1 MVAAILST
9 IGTFFLELLKTWGQ
23 LFAAPIENFDMLWII
38 IPIYLAWIFADFFQ
52 EKKGTSLGNA
62 ISNAII
68 AVWAAVDWSRTGV
81 RLYEAG
87 TASGWHLA
95 ITILLSIVVLT
106 YGIMIIVL
114 GVKAKSIARK
124 LGRIRIVTYV
134 VLMITPLIYMSDIN
148 IGMAVLAMLI
158 FFPVFYF
165 FFELI
170 DRILPDPASIKEEE
184 GGLEKS
190 EFGSSELSPELTQPS
205 DNFRPPKF

>member
-23 LFAAPIENFDMLWII
+23 LFAAPFENFDMLWII

-95 ITILLSIVVLT
+95 ITIFLSIVVLS
-106 YGIMIIVL
+106 YGIIIIVL

-148 IGMAVLAMLI
+148 VGLAVLAMLI

-190 EFGSSELSPELTQPS
+190 EFGSSELPPELTQPP

>member
-9 IGTFFLELLKTWGQ
+9 IGTFFLELLQTWGQ
-23 LFAAPIENFDMLWII
+23 LFAAPFENLDMLWII

-81 RLYEAG
+81 RLYQAG

-95 ITILLSIVVLT
+95 AAIFLSVIVLT
-106 YGIMIIVL
+106 YGIAIIIL
-114 GVKAKSIARK
+114 GVKAKTLAKK

-134 VLMITPLIYMSDIN
+134 VLMMTPLIYKSDIN
-148 IGMAVLAMLI
+148 VGRAILSTLI

-170 DRILPDPASIKEEE
+170 DRILPDPASIREAGKESLDIGQEE
-184 GGLEKS
+184 SGLPP
-190 EFGSSELSPELTQPS
+190 ELSQATNEFQ
-205 DNFRPPKF
+205 PPKF